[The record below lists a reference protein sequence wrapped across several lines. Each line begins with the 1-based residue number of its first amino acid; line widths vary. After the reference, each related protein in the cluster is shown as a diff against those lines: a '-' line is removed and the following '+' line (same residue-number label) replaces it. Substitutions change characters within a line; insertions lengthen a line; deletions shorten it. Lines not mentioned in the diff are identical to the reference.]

1 MNNNEGWPPLT
12 GDSNWGEPPAPP
24 NPPTPESADKA
35 AAPTA
40 ENIPADSVPAS
51 TTGVPASTPAS
62 TDGAAEMPA
71 DRPDG
76 TSAETPADSEINT
89 SLPATPTENEENTSS
104 DSAAPQPILAIP
116 PVKKEKIP
124 KHPGWAA
131 LLAMTIV
138 AALLGGVLGV
148 GVMTW
153 RYSGTRPVSAAEG
166 EPTVEPVVDSKAT
179 TPDWQ
184 AVAKAVGPATV
195 AIEAQKGESGAAGSG
210 VVIDKEGHILT
221 NHHVISGAEKLQVT
235 FSDGRL
241 YAAEVAGADAAT
253 DLAVITIKN
262 PPKDIT
268 VAALGDSSKV
278 TVGEPVAAIGNPLG
292 LASTMTTGI
301 VSALDRPVQTVS
313 TEGIT
318 DGEAARVVTNAIQLD
333 AAVNPGNSGGP
344 VFDASGRVI
353 GIASSIATTSRGAN
367 SQGGGSIGLGFAIPI
382 NLAKHISQQL
392 IEKGVA
398 EHAYLGVVIRNGIA
412 EYSGVS
418 RVGAQIE
425 QIEPGTPAAK
435 GKLQKGDVVV
445 AFNGRNVV
453 SAVSL
458 TGFVRQRQSGD
469 QVTLTIERNGE
480 LQELDITLATKVD
493 KE

>member
-1 MNNNEGWPPLT
+1 MNNNEGWPPLRD
-12 GDSNWGEPPAPP
+12 DSNWGEPPAPP
-24 NPPTPESADKA
+24 TPPAPESADKA
-35 AAPTA
+35 ATPTA

-62 TDGAAEMPA
+62 ADGAAEMPA

-116 PVKKEKIP
+116 PVKKEKTP

-166 EPTVEPVVDSKAT
+166 EPTVEPVVDSKAAA
-179 TPDWQ
+179 PDWQ

-425 QIEPGTPAAK
+425 QIEPGTPASK

-458 TGFVRQRQSGD
+458 TGFVRQCQSGD